1 MRLAALV
8 AGGEEAL
15 ICDFAQYYHIY
26 NWRGLPLRTAAAL
39 AAGLPSESR
48 CRMRELGLEWP
59 INTMLLAMLC
69 DFVQLSLWART
80 KAAGDGQQP
89 PSGVLAALL
98 GKDTQEKEPPCAGF
112 ESAEAFRVAWNST
125 GNGQ

>member
-8 AGGEEAL
+8 AGGEDDL

-39 AAGLPSESR
+39 AAGLPAESR

-59 INTMLLAMLC
+59 IHTILLARIC
-69 DFVQLSLWART
+69 DAVELLLWRHT
-80 KAAGDGQQP
+80 KAAEEGEEP
-89 PSGVLAALL
+89 PRGVLAALL
-98 GKDTQEKEPPCAGF
+98 GKDTLEKEAQCVGF
-112 ESAEAFRVAWNST
+112 ESAEAFKAAWERE
-125 GNGQ
+125 